1 MADTKISDLTSATT
15 TDGSEVLPV
24 VQSATTKKMTVD
36 VIKGFVLADPSV
48 VTAET
53 DPVTGDIIKSAGGVE
68 LLDPQI
74 GDVNRR
80 TQLYGQSLRK
90 NHRINGGKCV
100 YRFQNHTA
108 LTASGTNIASVTLST
123 VSGVNGIAANSSGSR
138 TGSGQ
143 MVKLVG
149 AAGAT
154 GNLLF
159 TVPNAVLGSHAME
172 GRFGIWAYFD
182 YANATVP
189 TINGL
194 WSPNV
199 TVTDEMSN
207 AWNSNAIRPGWNFL
221 TFQQGAPSHPFG
233 TSLSYGGTT
242 DMIANPLKSFT
253 LQFSTLANCTV
264 YLDSLWTGFKQIPS
278 IVLGWDTADQ
288 DALDYV
294 LPAMN
299 LRGWKGY
306 IAEPC
311 FIWTSGS
318 TLYDDHSLDNA
329 RTQRVDQF
337 AAAGWDIINH
347 STTHRAIG
355 GLSNDYEIR
364 YEIENAR
371 AWGLAHG
378 WVRGS
383 EFYASPQSSTSV
395 TAETILRNA
404 GLVVQRHAKHPNVH
418 LTQFGVDNPHHLGS
432 YDMGNQTYA
441 TIKSYID
448 MAVAYCCDLFM
459 FAHNTIAGGAVDGST
474 VPGVSTQ
481 MYETTLNLVLDY
493 IKSLETTGT
502 VVVPDGMTGWYYG

>member
-1 MADTKISDLTSATT
+1 MARMYDRPTLGPDGWVVDETPTPPLPNVVAT
-15 TDGSEVLPV
+15 
-24 VQSATTKKMTVD
+24 
-36 VIKGFVLADPSV
+36 
-48 VTAET
+48 T
-53 DPVTGDIIKSAGGVE
+53 DPVTGRIEKIVGGIV
-68 LLDPQI
+68 LLDPEI

-80 TQLYGQSLRK
+80 TQKYGQSIRK
-90 NHRINGGKCV
+90 SNRINGGKCV
-100 YRFQNHTA
+100 YRFQDHAA
-108 LTASGTNIASVTLST
+108 LTTSGTNIASVTLST
-123 VSGVNGIAANSSGSR
+123 VSGVSGIAADSSGSR

-159 TVPNAVLGSHAME
+159 TVPNAVLGSQAMA

-199 TVTDEMSN
+199 TVTSEMSN
-207 AWNSNAIRPGWNFL
+207 MWNSNAIRPGWNFL
-221 TFQQGAPSHPFG
+221 TFQQGAVAHPFG
-233 TSLSYGGTT
+233 TALSYGGTT
-242 DMIANPLKSFT
+242 DMVANPLKSFT

-264 YLDSLWTGFKQIPS
+264 YLDSLWTGFSQTPS
-278 IVLGWDTADQ
+278 IVLGWDAADQ
-288 DALDYV
+288 DVLDYV
-294 LPAMN
+294 LPAMTE
-299 LRGWKGY
+299 RGWKGY

-311 FIWTSGS
+311 FVWASGS
-318 TLYDDHSLDNA
+318 TLYDDHSIVNS
-329 RTQRVDQF
+329 RTQRMDQF

-355 GLSNDYEIR
+355 GLSNDYEMR

-371 AWGLAHG
+371 AWALAHG

-395 TAETILRNA
+395 TAESTIRNA
-404 GLVVQRHAKHPNVH
+404 GIVAQRHAKHPNVH
-418 LTQFGVDNPHHLGS
+418 LTQFGVDNPHHIGA
-432 YDMGNQTYA
+432 YDMGNQTFA

-448 MAVAYCCDLFM
+448 MAVAYGCDLFL

-493 IKSLETTGT
+493 IQSLETAGT